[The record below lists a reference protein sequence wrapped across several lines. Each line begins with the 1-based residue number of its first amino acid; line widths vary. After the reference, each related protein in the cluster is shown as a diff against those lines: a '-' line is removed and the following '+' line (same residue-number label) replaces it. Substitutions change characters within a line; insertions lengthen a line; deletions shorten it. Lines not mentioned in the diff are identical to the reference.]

1 MSNKNFF
8 DEKIKEIA
16 AQKNVIDLGGGG
28 GFKKQLTKYRLLFKD
43 NYKTVDIDP
52 KTRPDIVGDIQNL
65 PFLDRT
71 VGGVICISV
80 LEHVEDPAKAINEI
94 YRVLENGGKA
104 LVYVP
109 FLFPYHAKTGF
120 YKDFFRFTRDGI
132 EHLFRRFKNVEIVS
146 TRRFFE
152 MWLLMLPKI
161 GSKLAPLGRLLDKIA
176 PSKGNQVSGFMI
188 YAVKYL

>member
-16 AQKNVIDLGGGG
+16 VQKNVIDLGGGG
-28 GFKKQLTKYRLLFKD
+28 GFNKQLTKYQSLFKN
-43 NYKTVDIDP
+43 NYRTVDIDP
-52 KTRPDIVGDIQNL
+52 KTKPDIVGNIQNL
-65 PFLDRT
+65 PFLDGT

-94 YRVLENGGKA
+94 YRILENGGKA

-109 FLFPYHAKTGF
+109 FLFPYHAKAGF
-120 YKDFFRFTRDGI
+120 YKDFFRFSRDGI
-132 EHLFRRFKNVEIVS
+132 EYLFKRFKDVEIVP
-146 TRRFFE
+146 TRQFFE

-161 GSKLAPLGRLLDKIA
+161 GSKLALLGRLFDRVV

-188 YAVKYL
+188 YAVK

>member
-16 AQKNVIDLGGGG
+16 IQRNVIDLGGGG
-28 GFKKQLTKYRLLFKD
+28 GFNKQLTKYQSLFKN

-52 KTRPDIVGDIQNL
+52 KTKPDIVGDIQNL
-65 PFLDRT
+65 PFLDET
-71 VGGVICISV
+71 VGGIICISV
-80 LEHVEDPAKAINEI
+80 LEHIEDPGKAISEI
-94 YRVLENGGKA
+94 YRILENGGKA

-109 FLFPYHAKTGF
+109 FLFPYHAKAGF
-120 YKDFFRFTRDGI
+120 YKDFFRFSRDGI
-132 EHLFRRFKNVEIVS
+132 EYLFRRFKNVEVVP
-146 TRRFFE
+146 TRQFFE
-152 MWLLMLPKI
+152 TWLLMLPKI

-188 YAVKYL
+188 YAVK